1 MMKTKVQKRTVLL
14 LLLAIACLAAMIV
27 VVLRRGAGPP
37 ATLSEPEPR
46 QSGLVAKLA
55 FADNTGENSKD
66 FKPSQPIV
74 LDVLLKNYSEQPWS
88 VDSRQM
94 ELPEAFVIKNSTGRV
109 LRSITKIT
117 YPLYPVVER
126 RFEPGDE
133 YRFRVNLLELYPH
146 VSNPGLDVL
155 SLLTPDQYSVQA
167 VIRNP
172 VGQYSHQPADTE
184 LPVRLWPDDLIS
196 NVLSFKVRELS
207 KREIK
212 RELRRIGQLTEKERM
227 KAIDRLGA
235 VGAKEAVSELVKLA
249 STDDS
254 VDVRIAALLA
264 LGRIGDSSV
273 VQQVES
279 ILLKDESSNV
289 QAYAAGLLGQWR
301 LKRSVPALIEALKN
315 RKVVTPAANEEVGNV
330 PYAAAIRALGDIGDP
345 RATAILTEI
354 SQQDPVGWVRKA
366 AAEQIRRIENSR
378 D

>member
-27 VVLRRGAGPP
+27 VVLKRRADSP

-66 FKPSQPIV
+66 FKPGQPIV
-74 LDVLLKNYSEQPWS
+74 LDVLLKNYSKEPWS

-94 ELPEAFVIKNSTGRV
+94 ELPGAFVIKNSAGRV

-117 YPLYPVVER
+117 YPIYPVVER

-146 VSNPGLDVL
+146 VSDPGLGVL

-167 VIRNP
+167 VFRNP

-184 LPVRLWPDDLIS
+184 LPVRLWPDDLMS
-196 NVLSFKVRELS
+196 NVLSFTVRQLS

-212 RELRRIGQLTEKERM
+212 RELRRIGQLAEKERM
-227 KAIDRLGA
+227 RAIDRLGA
-235 VGAKEAVSELVKLA
+235 VGAKEAVSKLVKLA

-264 LGRIGDSSV
+264 LGQIGDTFV

-289 QAYAAGLLGQWR
+289 QAYAADLLGQWR
-301 LKRSVPALIEALKN
+301 LKRSIPALIEALKN
-315 RKVVTPAANEEVGNV
+315 RKVVTRKRPANV
-330 PYAAAIRALGDIGDP
+330 PYSAAIKALGDIGDP
-345 RATAILTEI
+345 KAIPILTEI
-354 SQQDPVGWVRKA
+354 SQSDPTDWVRAA
-366 AAEQIRRIENSR
+366 AAEQIKRIKKRIE
-378 D
+378 